1 MSSVNIL
8 ELLKADAYR
17 PEEYKVTVKQ
27 FFDLYNTDEMP
38 WLPHP
43 HLQRNSTTWPEGMNK
58 KTIESIV
65 TNKLV
70 NPILISIQS
79 DGTAFI
85 LEGAHRSEE
94 TIGFV
99 NNKFSVY
106 DKKLCQWADREKELF
121 MRKTIKIVEYKGLTL
136 RDEEDIMKRVNLGLQ
151 FTIGEHLNATP
162 SIPICALAKTLG
174 ERFKLKLISNTKCLR
189 DNVRGEST
197 LFAFMILRN
206 FMANKLISTEQ
217 PKPEGAAE
225 FLDTIE
231 TYRYSEY
238 NESELIRK
246 FGLLMDVFEQAPS
259 PSLKLYGNKYM
270 RYTVMTTQQILL
282 DFPTATPRGIRRFI
296 DALYI
301 TPKANRTQ
309 SPLEFVSLWF
319 KNVPSSNPAAAGKCV
334 LRSQAFAAFCATRTD
349 AVSSL
354 FRQYNATNWAGL
366 AR

>member
-8 ELLKADAYR
+8 QLLTADAYR
-17 PEEYKVTVKQ
+17 PEEYKISIRE
-27 FFDLYNTDEMP
+27 FYELYKAEEIP

-43 HLQRNSTTWPEGMNK
+43 HLQRNSTTWPRGMNK
-58 KTIESIV
+58 KIIESIV

-70 NPILISIQS
+70 NPILISIQP

-85 LEGAHRSEE
+85 LEGSHRGDE
-94 TIGFV
+94 TTGFV
-99 NNKFSVY
+99 DNKFSVY
-106 DKKLCQWADREKELF
+106 GKKLSQWTKQERELF
-121 MRKTIKIVEYKGLTL
+121 MRKTIKIVRYHNLTL

-162 SIPICALAKTLG
+162 SIPICALARTLG
-174 ERFKLKLISNTKCLR
+174 ERFQMKLISNTKCLR

-206 FMANKLISTEQ
+206 FVANKLISTEQ
-217 PKPEGAAE
+217 PKPDGAAQ

-231 TYRYSEY
+231 TYRCSKY

-246 FGLLMDVFEQAPS
+246 FELLMDVFEQAPS

-282 DFPTATPRGIRRFI
+282 DFPTATPRVIRRFI

-301 TPKANRTQ
+301 TPKANRMQ
-309 SPLEFVSLWF
+309 SPLEFVSHWF
-319 KNVPSSNPAAAGKCV
+319 KNVPSSNPSNAAKCV
-334 LRSQAFAAFCATRTD
+334 LRSQAFAAFCTSLTETD
-349 AVSSL
+349 TVASL
-354 FRQYNATNWAGL
+354 FRQYNAT
-366 AR
+366 

>member
-8 ELLKADAYR
+8 QLLQADAYR
-17 PEEYKVTVKQ
+17 PEEYKVSIKQ
-27 FFDLYNTDEMP
+27 FCDLYNTDEMP
-38 WLPHP
+38 WKPHP

-99 NNKFSVY
+99 DNKFSVY
-106 DKKLCQWADREKELF
+106 DKKLSQWTTRERELF
-121 MRKTIKIVEYKGLTL
+121 LRKPIKIVEYTGLTL

-151 FTIGEHLNATP
+151 FTVGEHLNATP
-162 SIPICALAKTLG
+162 SIPICTLAKTLG
-174 ERFKLKLISNTKCLR
+174 ERFKMKLISNTKCLR

-206 FMANKLISTEQ
+206 FVANKLISTEQ
-217 PKPEGAAE
+217 PKSDGGAQ

-231 TYRYSEY
+231 TYRHSEY
-238 NESELIRK
+238 NEGELIRK

-259 PSLKLYGNKYM
+259 SSLKLHGNKYM
-270 RYTVMTTQQILL
+270 RYTVMTTQQILI
-282 DFPTATPRGIRRFI
+282 DFPTAPPHAIRRFI

-301 TPKANRTQ
+301 TPKATRTQ
-309 SPLEFVSLWF
+309 SPLEFVSHWF
-319 KNVPSSNPAAAGKCV
+319 KNVPSSNPSNAAKCV
-334 LRSQAFAAFCATRTD
+334 LRSQAFAVFCSSFRGWDD
-349 AVSSL
+349 AYGSKKVL
-354 FRQYNATNWAGL
+354 T
-366 AR
+366 

>member
-8 ELLKADAYR
+8 QLLRADAYR
-17 PEEYKVTVKQ
+17 PEEYKISIRD
-27 FFDLYNTDEMP
+27 FYDLYNTDQMP

-70 NPILISIQS
+70 NPILISIQP
-79 DGTAFI
+79 DGTAFV

-99 NNKFSVY
+99 DNKFSVY
-106 DKKLCQWADREKELF
+106 GKKLSEWTKQERELF
-121 MRKTIKIVEYKGLTL
+121 MRKTIKIVEYNGLTL

-162 SIPICALAKTLG
+162 SIPICALARTLG
-174 ERFKLKLISNTKCLR
+174 ERFQMKLTSNTKCLR

-206 FMANKLISTEQ
+206 FVANKLISTEQ
-217 PKPEGAAE
+217 PKPDGAAQ

-238 NESELIRK
+238 NESELIHK
-246 FGLLMDVFEQAPS
+246 FELLMDVFEQAPS
-259 PSLKLYGNKYM
+259 PSLKIYGNKFT

-282 DFPTATPRGIRRFI
+282 DFPTATPSMIRRFI

-301 TPKANRTQ
+301 TPKANRIQTG
-309 SPLEFVSLWF
+309 LEFVSRWF
-319 KNVPSSNPAAAGKCV
+319 KNIPASNPSNAAKCV
-334 LRSQAFAAFCATRTD
+334 LRSRAFGYFRTE
-349 AVSSL
+349 AVASL
-354 FRQYNATNWAGL
+354 FRHYNQ
-366 AR
+366 